1 MDAFFDAQVK
11 PFFDW
16 FQTLAFSVAFRNSTW
31 MFAVI
36 EAAHLLALAVFAGAI
51 LMVDLRLLG
60 GGLKERPISQVARD
74 AHPWLIGSLI
84 GLFVTGVPMIMGN
97 GEKYYYS
104 EFFWQKMGVLVIA
117 FIYTFTIR
125 RMFTRAADGR
135 RPIWNKAV
143 GLGSIALWLFV
154 AVWGRLIGL
163 LS

>member
-1 MDAFFDAQVK
+1 MMK

-16 FQTLAFSVAFRNSTW
+16 FQTLAFSVAFRESTW

-36 EAAHLLALAVFAGAI
+36 EAAHLIAIAVFAGAV

-60 GGLKERPISQVARD
+60 SGLKERPLKQVARD
-74 AHPWLIGSLI
+74 AQPWLMGSIVALI
-84 GLFVTGVPMIMGN
+84 VTGVPMVMGN

-104 EFFWQKMGVLVIA
+104 EFFWQKMGVLVVA
-117 FIYTFTIR
+117 FIYMFTIR
-125 RMFTRAADGR
+125 RMFVRADEARTRPLWR
-135 RPIWNKAV
+135 KAV

-154 AVWGRLIGL
+154 TVWGRLIGL

>member
-1 MDAFFDAQVK
+1 MMKA
-11 PFFDW
+11 FFDW
-16 FQTLAFSVAFRNSTW
+16 FQTLAFSVAFRESAW

-36 EAAHLLALAVFAGAI
+36 EAAHLLALAVFAGAVLI
-51 LMVDLRLLG
+51 VDLRLLG
-60 GGLKERPISQVARD
+60 GGLKERPLPQVARD
-74 AHPWLIGSLI
+74 AQPWLMGSI
-84 GLFVTGVPMIMGN
+84 VGLFVTGVPMIMGN

-104 EFFWQKMGVLVIA
+104 EFFWQKMGVLVVA

-125 RMFTRAADGR
+125 RRFARADEGR
-135 RPIWNKAV
+135 VRPVWRKAV